1 MSYDNRSFSL
11 LKRFVAEQEGAT
23 SAEYACI
30 MAIVIIA
37 AVTSLAMF
45 GSNLSGSTSAFS
57 NELSGAGLGPG
68 SFGPGTFRT
77 QSNVALP

>member
-1 MSYDNRSFSL
+1 MSFDNCRL
-11 LKRFVAEQEGAT
+11 AWLKRFFSEQDGVT
-23 SAEYACI
+23 SAEYAFI

-45 GSNLSGSTSAFS
+45 GSNLSGATSVFS
-57 NELSGAGLGPG
+57 DELTGAGPG
-68 SFGPGTFRT
+68 SGSLSLGRLRT